1 MKAKR
6 NVTLGAVVGLMALFF
21 TTGWTVV
28 AGIEDNDVLHPYGSA
43 GVWTFRE
50 PLGPEGQEG
59 MLGLDIISPEENGK
73 SLCVLKV
80 ANADPTIFGMFPDA
94 TTRTDFNGQRV
105 RTGPNT
111 WDYTYV
117 GYGTAGAHEPGFG
130 EIVWIM
136 VFTGT
141 MTVTDSGTTLK
152 IPGHAKIYSGRE
164 DPDFVFPWGGEPL
177 ALHDQDTNP
186 RDGFPDAD
194 EEPIFETDFEVTET
208 RLPMLP
214 PEAPQGE

>member
-1 MKAKR
+1 MKVNR
-6 NVTLGAVVGLMALFF
+6 NVALRITVGFMALFF
-21 TTGWTVV
+21 ATGWAVV
-28 AGIEDNDVLHPYGSA
+28 AGMEDNDVLRPYGSA

-59 MLGLDIISPEENGK
+59 MLGFEVISPEENGK
-73 SLCVLKV
+73 SVCVLKV
-80 ANADPTIFGMFPDA
+80 ANADPTLFGMFPDA
-94 TTRTDFNGQRV
+94 TTRTDFVGQRI
-105 RTGPNT
+105 RTGPDT

-117 GYGTAGAHEPGFG
+117 GYGTTGVHDPGYG
-130 EIVWIM
+130 QIVWIM

-141 MTVTDSGTTLK
+141 MTATDSGTSLT
-152 IPGHAKIYSGRE
+152 IPGHLKVYSGRE
-164 DPDFVFPWGGEPL
+164 NPDFEFPWGGEPL
-177 ALHDQDTNP
+177 ALHDQDTDP

-214 PEAPQGE
+214 PVAPLGE